1 MSATTVMT
9 IVIIVITIVIVI
21 VVIIVVVI
29 TIVIVI
35 VVIIVVVTTI
45 IIVSIIPLV
54 PKNGN
59 TSSFFSIRTGPGGV
73 LTASRGH
80 ATLCDFADFGA
91 FPDPPKGGE
100 ILGARGVAR
109 MRLEGYSKHTRIWR
123 AY

>member
-1 MSATTVMT
+1 MSATTVMA

-29 TIVIVI
+29 I
-35 VVIIVVVTTI
+35 I

-54 PKNGN
+54 PKNGR

-80 ATLCDFADFGA
+80 ASLRRFAGFRCVLRT
-91 FPDPPKGGE
+91 P
-100 ILGARGVAR
+100 
-109 MRLEGYSKHTRIWR
+109 S
-123 AY
+123 